1 MSPQPTLTIVSD
13 ADKTR
18 EQLLAELQELKAEV
32 AILRKAE
39 VKSKSIAKAFRESEE
54 RLRLAQQVA
63 RAGTF
68 EWNIRT
74 GANTWTPELE
84 AMYGLPPGGFPGT
97 QEAWEQL
104 VYPEDRPEAVRRV
117 REAMDKGDFEGE
129 WRVIWPDGT
138 IHWLYGRAFV
148 FKDESGKPLK
158 LIGINIDITGHK
170 QIEEELRRSRDEL
183 EQRVQERARELQ
195 ESEKKYRIMADN
207 TYDWEFWLD
216 PEGNFVYTSPSCERE
231 TGYTV
236 GEYTKNPGLLIEITH
251 PDDKPALQAHVH
263 AWQPSSYGELEF
275 RIIARSGEVR
285 WIHHLCQPIYDKD
298 GNFLGN
304 RGSNRDITRRKRAED
319 ALKEAKQQAE
329 LYVDLICHDI
339 NNMNQSA
346 MGYLELALQ
355 ALDTEKRLRQD
366 DRALIEKPIRSL
378 ANSSALIDNVRK
390 LQRLMA
396 EGIKAGPTDLQKI
409 FKELEAIDF
418 GVQDRDVVINI
429 HQVQGVMV
437 EANELLKDVF
447 INLISNAIK
456 HSDQEKPLTIN
467 VNAVQVI
474 ENGKDYYACTVED
487 NGPGIP
493 DEMKPKL
500 FHRFQRGKT
509 RAHGKGLGL
518 YIVRTLVEGYHG
530 KVRVED
536 RVPGDHTK
544 GARFVVMLPA
554 ANK

>member
-1 MSPQPTLTIVSD
+1 MSPKLASNIASD
-13 ADKTR
+13 IDKTR
-18 EQLLAELQELKAEV
+18 EQLLSELQELRAYV
-32 AILRKAE
+32 AILKEAE
-39 VKSKSIAKAFRESEE
+39 VKCMSIAQGLRNSEE
-54 RLRLAQQVA
+54 MHHL
-63 RAGTF
+63 
-68 EWNIRT
+68 
-74 GANTWTPELE
+74 
-84 AMYGLPPGGFPGT
+84 
-97 QEAWEQL
+97 
-104 VYPEDRPEAVRRV
+104 
-117 REAMDKGDFEGE
+117 
-129 WRVIWPDGT
+129 
-138 IHWLYGRAFV
+138 
-148 FKDESGKPLK
+148 
-158 LIGINIDITGHK
+158 
-170 QIEEELRRSRDEL
+170 
-183 EQRVQERARELQ
+183 
-195 ESEKKYRIMADN
+195 MADN
-207 TYDWEFWLD
+207 TYDWEFWLGPD
-216 PEGNFVYTSPSCERE
+216 EEIVYTSPSCERV
-231 TGYTV
+231 TGYTAD
-236 GEYTKNPGLLIEITH
+236 ELIKNPALLFEITH
-251 PDDKPALQAHVH
+251 PEDKPALLAHVH
-263 AWQPSSYGELEF
+263 ARLPGSHGDLEF
-275 RIIARSGEVR
+275 RIIARSGEVH

-319 ALKEAKQQAE
+319 ELKEAKRQTE
-329 LYVDLICHDI
+329 LYVDLMCHDI

-355 ALDTEKRLRQD
+355 ALETEKRLGLD
-366 DRALIEKPIRSL
+366 DRVLIEKPIQSL

-390 LQRLMA
+390 LQRLIT
-396 EGIKAGPTDLQKI
+396 EGVKTRPTDLQKI
-409 FKELEAIDF
+409 FEELEAVDF
-418 GVQDRDVVINI
+418 GVRDRDVVINI

-456 HSDQEKPLTIN
+456 HSDQEKPLTVN

-530 KVRVED
+530 KVRAED